1 MTSPLLMKSIR
12 NAIQTLGSICL
23 SLCSTL
29 DAQDEASAPVEAL
42 DDLVIHGFI
51 PIEESILPTSRP
63 FNSVYGYDMSI
74 LDTPRNVTIISR
86 DQLDA
91 ISIQD
96 PRDISKLTSSSYTA
110 SNFGA
115 PTTPSIRGQIA
126 DTLVNGMRKG
136 LTSNGNGLP
145 LNFNS
150 VESINILKGPPSV
163 MIGVSQYVGGYVD
176 LITKK
181 PTFDRDKGA
190 LTATVDSE
198 GMRKAEIDQN
208 FVISNELAIRV
219 SLTGEDSTDYYWDDY
234 KRQTTAFYA
243 ALTWIPNENYTL
255 ELNTEYFKANY
266 TDNWGI
272 NRPTDDLIDHRTY
285 VTGIGSVNIPNEL
298 TTTGTTKIDRETRL
312 HGKGDDSNGES
323 FSLQA
328 IQTFTG
334 NPDITV
340 VNNSLFQYLDRDT
353 YSSYQYS
360 EVLRDNTRFENRTEF
375 RTDQET
381 KGLLHKLNL
390 GISLSYQDVWAAND
404 YFNEPAN
411 AWDLAN
417 QSYSD
422 IGMTDGDVFGPNI
435 YGGYTAFPISGEGS
449 RGKLSGFPGS
459 AGAQYPN
466 IASSGQ
472 DVWGNG
478 DSNDSQTATAGLFV
492 QDNIE
497 IGEHWR
503 LLLGGRLDY
512 VHVESEDPMFK
523 DMIRYLSARNP
534 ETDYAGVK
542 RAKDTH
548 GDFVPNFNVGLIYK
562 ISATKSLYTNYN
574 YSESIPAGTGGGV
587 PLDEDVGNTSQ
598 LYEDGFDVKS
608 ELYEIGF
615 KSSFLDN
622 TAFFSATVFH
632 QTRTDQQSQGP
643 NIEIEASG
651 FETELSYQP
660 SRKLFLVAGYS
671 YIDSTSK
678 NGLSLTKNPI
688 DSVDP
693 VGGVYGYSNNFTP
706 LSQET
711 RTPGLPR
718 NIFNGLASYR
728 WTDQL
733 STSLGFLVTSPITLG
748 YNVAAADTSSAEI
761 PWQYSADFGIKYET
775 KRYAIKLSVLNLT
788 DEENWGAVN
797 GLYGNDSI
805 YAELPRR
812 YELSATVKW

>member
-1 MTSPLLMKSIR
+1 MKLKSLYLIPI
-12 NAIQTLGSICL
+12 AGL
-23 SLCSTL
+23 SLGIS
-29 DAQDEASAPVEAL
+29 DVAQAQDDSDVPVEEL
-42 DDLVIHGFI
+42 DDLVIHSTI

-63 FNSVYGYDMSI
+63 FSSVYGRDLSI

-86 DQLDA
+86 EQLDA

-163 MIGVSQYVGGYVD
+163 MVGVSQYVGGYVD

-181 PTFDRDKGA
+181 PTFDRDKGS
-190 LTATVDSE
+190 LTVTVDSE
-198 GMRKAEIDQN
+198 GMQKAEIDQN
-208 FVISNELAIRV
+208 FAISNELAIRV

-243 ALTWIPNENYTL
+243 ALTWVPSENYSL
-255 ELNTEYFKANY
+255 DLNTEYFKANY

-272 NRPTDDLIDHRTY
+272 NRPTDDLIDDRTY
-285 VTGIGSVNIPNEL
+285 VTGGGDPSWPNEFV
-298 TTTGTTKIDRETRL
+298 TTGTTKIDRESRL
-312 HGKGDDSNGES
+312 HGDGDDSNGES

-340 VNNSLFQYLDRDT
+340 VNNSLFQYIDRDT
-353 YSSYQYS
+353 YGAYQYA

-375 RTDQET
+375 RTDKEA
-381 KGLLHKLNL
+381 KGLLHRLNL
-390 GISLSYQDVWAAND
+390 GLSLSYQDIWAAND
-404 YFNEPAN
+404 YFHEPAN

-417 QSYSD
+417 QSYKD
-422 IGMTDGDVFGPNI
+422 IGVTDGDVFGP
-435 YGGYTAFPISGEGS
+435 GAFPIKGEGS
-449 RGKLSGFPGS
+449 PGKLSGFPGS
-459 AGAQYPN
+459 AGAQY
-466 IASSGQ
+466 GELG
-472 DVWGNG
+472 VWGNG
-478 DSNDSQTATAGLFV
+478 DSNDSQTTTAGLFL
-492 QDNIE
+492 QDDIE
-497 IGEHWR
+497 INEHWR

-512 VHVESEDPMFK
+512 VYVESEDPMFG
-523 DMIRYLSARNP
+523 DMIRYLSAQNP
-534 ETDYAGVK
+534 GTDYSDVK

-548 GDFVPNFNVGLIYK
+548 GDFVPNFNAGLVYK
-562 ISATKSLYTNYN
+562 ISDSQSLYANYN
-574 YSESIPAGTGGGV
+574 YSESIPQGTGGGV
-587 PLDEDVGNTSQ
+587 PLDENIGTTSK

-608 ELYEIGF
+608 ELYEFGY

-632 QTRTDQQSQGP
+632 QTRTDQQSQGED
-643 NIEIEASG
+643 IEIEATG
-651 FETELSYQP
+651 FETEISYQP
-660 SRKLFLVAGYS
+660 SRKLFLTAGYS
-671 YIDSTSK
+671 YIDSVSN
-678 NGLSLTKNPI
+678 NGLSITQNPI
-688 DSVDP
+688 DSVDST
-693 VGGVYGYSNNFTP
+693 GGTYSYNNFT
-706 LSQET
+706 SFSNHDT
-711 RTPGLPR
+711 RTPGIPR
-718 NIFNGLASYR
+718 NIFNTLVSYH

-733 STSLGFLVTSPITLG
+733 STTLGLLVTSPITLG
-748 YNVAAADTSSAEI
+748 YNVSGEHTSSGEAITSAEI

-775 KRYAIKLSVLNLT
+775 TRYALKFSVLNLT

-797 GLYGNDSI
+797 SLYGNDSI

-812 YELSATVKW
+812 YELSATIKW